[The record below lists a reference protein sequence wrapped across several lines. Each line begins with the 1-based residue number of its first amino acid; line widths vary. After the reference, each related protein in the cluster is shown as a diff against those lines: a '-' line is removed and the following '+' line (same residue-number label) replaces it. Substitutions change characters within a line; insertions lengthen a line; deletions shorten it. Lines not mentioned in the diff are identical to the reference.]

1 MPLPK
6 LQEEQVMK
14 FEITESEPLKSLKTM
29 KNDKSAGND
38 GLTKEF
44 LEPFGNKLK
53 HFFSNSIRKSF
64 LTEEPHKNKQ

>member
-1 MPLPK
+1 
-6 LQEEQVMK
+6 
-14 FEITESEPLKSLKTM
+14 M

-44 LEPFGNKLK
+44 LQPFGNKLK

-64 LTEEPHKNKQ
+64 LTEEHFTKTSSNKTNWKKDRDKGLIKNWHWSQY